1 MEADAV
7 DDADAAAPARVL
19 RHQEV
24 AHPVPDYALRLWRQ
38 VFRAPTLD
46 RYGDAGRHR
55 PAVSRLHVGD
65 LASQDDLAR
74 SEEPLT
80 VGRGLLDQLPD
91 PIIFERRTRL
101 MDLRCTVDAFS
112 SCSSV
117 TRLRR

>member
-24 AHPVPDYALRLWRQ
+24 ANTVPDCALRLWRQ

-80 VGRGLLDQLPD
+80 LRSRLFDQHPYAIKFKHCAGRDRWVLN
-91 PIIFERRTRL
+91 
-101 MDLRCTVDAFS
+101 V
-112 SCSSV
+112 
-117 TRLRR
+117 